1 VDETPQDPGSAGAAS
16 TAPAAAARA
25 RSRLK
30 MGLAWV
36 IGLGLLVWL
45 GRKVSLRDLAGS
57 LQLAPWWAWVVSTAG
72 LCCSYLF
79 RGLRIHSELSRRH
92 PVTRGQCLRVMLL
105 HNTAVNLV
113 PMRGGEAAYPL
124 LVNRQLGVPVGQAVA
139 SLVWIR
145 AQDMLVLGLAVVA
158 FLPWVPAWAKAL
170 LVAAGL
176 GAVLALIAL
185 VQRYV
190 ARRGQ
195 APAPRSK
202 LLRTGLA
209 ALQAL
214 SDAPRHGLAGW
225 LYGSGSWAVK
235 LLALGFLLSRLG
247 ALGLVDAVAGALGG
261 ELAGVLPIQG
271 PAGFGTYE
279 TGVWAGA
286 SLHGPSA
293 LASPG
298 PIVAVHLLALA
309 TAVASGA
316 VAYALSPRARPPAAP
331 EVAHDRTRP

>member
-1 VDETPQDPGSAGAAS
+1 VDEKPQDPGSAGVEGAARPAAS
-16 TAPAAAARA
+16 RA
-25 RSRLK
+25 RSYLK
-30 MGLAWV
+30 MGLAWIV
-36 IGLGLLVWL
+36 GIGLLVWL
-45 GRKVSLRDLAGS
+45 GRKVSFRDLAGS
-57 LQLAPWWAWVVSTAG
+57 LQLAPWWAWVLSAAG
-72 LCCSYLF
+72 LGCSYLF

-92 PVTRGQCLRVMLL
+92 PVSRWQCLRVMLL

-145 AQDMLVLGLAVVA
+145 AQDMLVLALAVVA
-158 FLPWVPAWAKAL
+158 FLPWVPPWAKVL

-176 GAVLALIAL
+176 GAVLLLIAL

-190 ARRGQ
+190 ARRGE
-195 APAPRSK
+195 APAPRGK
-202 LLRTGLA
+202 LVRTALA

-214 SDAPRHGLAGW
+214 SDAPRHGVAGW
-225 LYGSGSWAVK
+225 IYGSGSWAVK
-235 LLALGFLLSRLG
+235 LVALGFLLSRLG
-247 ALGLVDAVAGALGG
+247 GLGFVDAVAGALGG
-261 ELAGVLPIQG
+261 ELAGILPIQG

-286 SLHGPSA
+286 SIHGPSA

-298 PIVAVHLLALA
+298 PIVAVHLLALV
-309 TAVASGA
+309 TAVVAGA
-316 VAYALSPRARPPAAP
+316 VAYALSPRARPAAAP
-331 EVAHDRTRP
+331 EAR

>member
-1 VDETPQDPGSAGAAS
+1 MDEQPQDPGSAGAAP
-16 TAPAAAARA
+16 PATSRARA
-25 RSRLK
+25 RLR
-30 MGLAWV
+30 MGLAWAV
-36 IGLGLLVWL
+36 GVGLLVWL
-45 GRKVSLRDLAGS
+45 GRKVSLRDLSGS
-57 LQLAPWWAWVVSTAG
+57 LGLAPWWAWALSVVG

-92 PVTRGQCLRVMLL
+92 PVTRWQCLRVMLL
-105 HNTAVNLV
+105 HNTAVNVV
-113 PMRGGEAAYPL
+113 PMRGGEAAYPI

-145 AQDMLVLGLAVVA
+145 AQDMLVLALAVVA
-158 FLPWVPAWAKAL
+158 FLPWVPPWAKVL
-170 LVAAGL
+170 LVVAGL

-190 ARRGQ
+190 ARRGE

-235 LLALGFLLSRLG
+235 LLALGLLLSRLG
-247 ALGLVDAVAGALGG
+247 GLGLVDAVAGALGG

-293 LASPG
+293 LASPA

-309 TAVASGA
+309 TAVVAGG
-316 VAYALSPRARPPAAP
+316 VAYALSPRARPAAAP
-331 EVAHDRTRP
+331 EAARDRSRP